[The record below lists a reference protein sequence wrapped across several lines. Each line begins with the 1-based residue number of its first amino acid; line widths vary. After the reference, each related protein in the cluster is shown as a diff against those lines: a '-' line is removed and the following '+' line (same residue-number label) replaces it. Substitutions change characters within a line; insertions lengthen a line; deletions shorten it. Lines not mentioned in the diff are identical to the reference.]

1 LIDLGV
7 VEQVTRGKLILS
19 RAIYEAV
26 GKPGKHTR
34 LRGLDRETNK
44 ALLLKHMELGAGKG
58 AKLAE
63 FLQVL
68 PSHSRGQVQALLYEL
83 QNEKKAFIVGK
94 NRGAQW
100 FMKTGKEMLET
111 NTKHS
116 SSIL

>member
-44 ALLLKHMELGAGKG
+44 ALLLKHIETNG
-58 AKLAE
+58 AKGTPFFE
-63 FLQVL
+63 FQQVL
-68 PSHSRGQVQALLYEL
+68 PGHSRRQIQVLLKEL
-83 QNEKKAFIVGK
+83 RRAEKIHLKGK
-94 NRGAQW
+94 THAAKW
-100 FMKTGKEMLET
+100 FLKK
-111 NTKHS
+111 
-116 SSIL
+116 